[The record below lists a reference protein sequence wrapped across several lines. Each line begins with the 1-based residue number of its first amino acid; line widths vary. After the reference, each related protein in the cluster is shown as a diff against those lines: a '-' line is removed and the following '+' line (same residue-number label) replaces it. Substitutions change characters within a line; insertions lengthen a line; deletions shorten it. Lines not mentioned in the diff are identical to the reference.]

1 MAVVV
6 VVVVVVVA
14 VVVVAVVVLVVVPA
28 PHWRQEYLLNWM
40 MFYFFLWDHL
50 HFQKE
55 QLGSITTLFLCF

>member
-1 MAVVV
+1 MVVV
-6 VVVVVVVA
+6 VVV

-50 HFQKE
+50 HFQNNYWD
-55 QLGSITTLFLCF
+55 QSLHFFMLFNAF